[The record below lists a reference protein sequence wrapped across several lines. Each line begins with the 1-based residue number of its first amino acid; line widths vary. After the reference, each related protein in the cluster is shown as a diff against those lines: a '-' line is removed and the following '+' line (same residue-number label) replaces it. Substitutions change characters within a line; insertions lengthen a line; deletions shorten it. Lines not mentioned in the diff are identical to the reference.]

1 LRAVPAT
8 GRLEIDHDYYSIDD
22 REVPLMSNFL
32 PYLFLLACPLMM
44 VFMMRGMN
52 HGVGGHS
59 GMAAAGDSHDPAAH
73 WDARDDRL
81 TELEREVSDLRAEC
95 ARLRTESR

>member
-1 LRAVPAT
+1 
-8 GRLEIDHDYYSIDD
+8 
-22 REVPLMSNFL
+22 MSNFL

-52 HGVGGHS
+52 HGASGHS
-59 GMAAAGDSHDPAAH
+59 GMAAAGDSHDPAAQG
-73 WDARDDRL
+73 DERDDRL

-95 ARLRTESR
+95 ARLRSESR